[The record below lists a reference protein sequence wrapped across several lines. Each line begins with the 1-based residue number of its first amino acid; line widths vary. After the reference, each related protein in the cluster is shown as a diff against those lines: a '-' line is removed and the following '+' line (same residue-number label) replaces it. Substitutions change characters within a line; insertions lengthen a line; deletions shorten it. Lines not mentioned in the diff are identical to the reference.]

1 MKFWAK
7 IKNSALK
14 GIILLNIQTL
24 LKNNFQSTAKQ
35 EKNIE
40 TQEQKLK
47 QQRTLLKYSMTEN
60 QCITFASYK
69 ISMQIAKCQRP
80 FIEGE
85 FLKQCSIEICKPL
98 FSSYSNYADM
108 LRKNNLEPDFELL

>member
-24 LKNNFQSTAKQ
+24 LKKKNFNQQRGKKKYIEIQ
-35 EKNIE
+35 EH
-40 TQEQKLK
+40 KLK
-47 QQRTLLKYSMTEN
+47 QQRTLLKCSMTEN

-69 ISMQIAKCQRP
+69 ISMHFEKFYKVWNAK
-80 FIEGE
+80 
-85 FLKQCSIEICKPL
+85 
-98 FSSYSNYADM
+98 
-108 LRKNNLEPDFELL
+108 